1 MSKFRDSYFA
11 YFLMY
16 NFYFLSYSLFSTLIS
31 VYMLDKGFSASDV
44 SLVVS
49 ASFLT
54 SMLVQPIMGM
64 LNDKIGIKRVTL
76 MSFVV
81 IILGAIFFMGATSLW
96 SLVLWYSVVMMLVNG
111 VNPVMDILAVQS
123 PYTYGKIR
131 IWGTIGYALGSQL
144 AGLIYQYI
152 SPVAMFIVF
161 IVMMVI
167 SILGTLGVNLPHDKD
182 REEKEKV
189 SVWTIFQN
197 RTYLYYLLI
206 VALYSGV
213 GNTGHTYIPS
223 MLEHAGMSVG
233 LATTVVSIS
242 VICESPLIFFSYL
255 FMDKVPVKKLLLIA
269 LSILALQ
276 YLIYGLD
283 LGLTSKVIMTL
294 ASKHITGML
303 LIMVTLKIVA
313 SLVDQRFLVTAL
325 AFVQTVRSLGTIA
338 IQNISGAIIDQA
350 GYEMMTFFLV
360 GIMVLVLL
368 LALFLKVPEK
378 EGQNLFS

>member
-96 SLVLWYSVVMMLVNG
+96 SLVLWYSMVMMLVNG

-167 SILGTLGVNLPHDKD
+167 SILGTLGVNLPHDKA

-313 SLVDQRFLVTAL
+313 SLVDQHFLVTAL

-350 GYEMMTFFLV
+350 GYEMMSFFLV

>member
-1 MSKFRDSYFA
+1 
-11 YFLMY
+11 
-16 NFYFLSYSLFSTLIS
+16 
-31 VYMLDKGFSASDV
+31 
-44 SLVVS
+44 
-49 ASFLT
+49 
-54 SMLVQPIMGM
+54 
-64 LNDKIGIKRVTL
+64 
-76 MSFVV
+76 
-81 IILGAIFFMGATSLW
+81 MGATSLW
-96 SLVLWYSVVMMLVNG
+96 NLVLWYSVVMMLVNG
-111 VNPVMDILAVQS
+111 VNPVMDILAAQS

-167 SILGTLGVNLPHDKD
+167 SILGTLGVNPPHDKA

-233 LATTVVSIS
+233 LVTTVVSIS

-350 GYEMMTFFLV
+350 GYEMMSFFLV

>member
-111 VNPVMDILAVQS
+111 VNPVMDILAAQS

-167 SILGTLGVNLPHDKD
+167 SILGTLGVNPPHDKA

-350 GYEMMTFFLV
+350 GYEMMSFFLV

>member
-350 GYEMMTFFLV
+350 GYEMMSFFLV

>member
-1 MSKFRDSYFA
+1 MSRFRDSYFA

-54 SMLVQPIMGM
+54 SMVLQPFLGL
-64 LNDKIGIKRVTL
+64 LNDRIGIKRVTL
-76 MSFVV
+76 ISFIV
-81 IILGAIFFMGATSLW
+81 IILGALFFMRASSLW
-96 SLVLWYSVVMMLVNG
+96 SLLLWYSLVMMLING
-111 VNPVMDILAVQS
+111 VNPVMDILAAQS

-131 IWGTIGYALGSQL
+131 IWGTIGYAIGSQL
-144 AGLIYQYI
+144 SGLIYQYI
-152 SPVAMFIVF
+152 SPIAIFIVF
-161 IVMMVI
+161 IGTMVI
-167 SILGTLGVNLPHDKD
+167 SILGTLGINPPHDQISKH
-182 REEKEKV
+182 KEKL
-189 SVWTIFQN
+189 SIWRMFKN

-233 LATTVVSIS
+233 LVTTVVSIS

-255 FMDKVPVKKLLLIA
+255 FMDKIAVKKLLLFA
-269 LSILALQ
+269 LFILALQ

-313 SLVDQRFLVTAL
+313 SLVEERFLVTAL
-325 AFVQTVRSLGTIA
+325 ALVQTVRNLGTIA
-338 IQNISGAIIDQA
+338 IQNLSGRIIDQA
-350 GYEMMTFFLV
+350 GYEMMSFFLLGV
-360 GIMVLVLL
+360 MILVVFLS
-368 LALFLKVPEK
+368 LFLDIPKK

>member
-111 VNPVMDILAVQS
+111 VNPVMDILAAQS

-350 GYEMMTFFLV
+350 GYEMMSFFLV

>member
-54 SMLVQPIMGM
+54 SMLVQPIMGI
-64 LNDKIGIKRVTL
+64 LNDKMGIKRVTL
-76 MSFVV
+76 ISFII
-81 IILGAIFFMGATSLW
+81 IILGAVFFMGASSLW

-111 VNPVMDILAVQS
+111 VNPVMDILAAQS

-144 AGLIYQYI
+144 AGLIYQYV
-152 SPVAMFIVF
+152 SPLAIFIVF
-161 IVMMVI
+161 IGMMVI
-167 SILGTLGVNLPHDKD
+167 SIIGTLGVNPPHDKTSSH
-182 REEKEKV
+182 KEKV
-189 SVWTIFQN
+189 SLWTIFQN
-197 RTYLYYLLI
+197 RTYLYYLII

-233 LATTVVSIS
+233 LATTVVSIA
-242 VICESPLIFFSYL
+242 VVCESPLIFFSYL
-255 FMDKVPVKKLLLIA
+255 FMDKVSVKKLLMIA

-313 SLVDQRFLVTAL
+313 SLVDPRLLVTAL

-350 GYEMMTFFLV
+350 GYEMMSFFLV
-360 GIMVLVLL
+360 GVMVLVLL
-368 LALFLKVPEK
+368 LASFLKIPEK

>member
-96 SLVLWYSVVMMLVNG
+96 SLVLWYSMVMMLVNG

-167 SILGTLGVNLPHDKD
+167 SILGTLGVNLPHDKA

-350 GYEMMTFFLV
+350 GYEMMSFFLV

>member
-64 LNDKIGIKRVTL
+64 LNDKIGIKWVTL

-96 SLVLWYSVVMMLVNG
+96 NLVLWYSVVMMLVNG
-111 VNPVMDILAVQS
+111 VNPVMDILAAQS

-167 SILGTLGVNLPHDKD
+167 SILGTLGVNPPHDKA

-233 LATTVVSIS
+233 LVTTVVSIS

-350 GYEMMTFFLV
+350 GYEMMSFFLV

>member
-1 MSKFRDSYFA
+1 MFKFRDSYFA

-76 MSFVV
+76 ISFVV

-111 VNPVMDILAVQS
+111 VNPVMDILAAQS

-144 AGLIYQYI
+144 AGLIYQYV
-152 SPVAMFIVF
+152 SPVAIFIVF
-161 IVMMVI
+161 IAMMVI
-167 SILGTLGVNLPHDKD
+167 SILGTLGVNPPHDKA

-255 FMDKVPVKKLLLIA
+255 FMDKVPVKRLLMIA

-313 SLVDQRFLVTAL
+313 SLVDQCFLVTAL

-350 GYEMMTFFLV
+350 GYEMMSFFLV
-360 GIMVLVLL
+360 GIMVLVIL

>member
-167 SILGTLGVNLPHDKD
+167 SILGTLGVNLPHDKA

-350 GYEMMTFFLV
+350 GYEMMSFFLV

>member
-96 SLVLWYSVVMMLVNG
+96 SLVLWYSMVMMLVNG

-167 SILGTLGVNLPHDKD
+167 SILGTLGVNLPHDKA

-206 VALYSGV
+206 VSLYSGV

-350 GYEMMTFFLV
+350 GYEMMSFFLV

>member
-123 PYTYGKIR
+123 PYIYGKIR

-350 GYEMMTFFLV
+350 GYEMMSFFLV

>member
-123 PYTYGKIR
+123 PYIYGKIR

-167 SILGTLGVNLPHDKD
+167 SILGTLGVNPPHDKA

-350 GYEMMTFFLV
+350 GYEMMSFFLV